1 MSIFITLVL
10 VIAGVMAGLQ
20 AWRWSDNR
28 YAARIWAGLEQLGQY
43 PASIFN
49 SSIVEDLP
57 EPARRCFLY
66 TIKAGTPIRTVTEIS
81 TSGEIGLGT
90 QDKPNYMPM
99 QAKQILAPPHGLVW
113 NLNTG
118 RGLMRVSGSD
128 GFDGGTSWV
137 RFWLMQTIPIVRTGG
152 STDHARAAFGR
163 VVAEAVF
170 WAPAALLPKDTV
182 SWEAVDADV
191 ARVTVNYKGMVQTV
205 DVTVADDGRPTMVVI
220 PRWSDANPEKT
231 YQIQPF
237 GGFLSE
243 FRDFD
248 GYRLPTR
255 VEGGNFIGTEAY
267 FPFYKAQV
275 IQLRFVLTENPREHL
290 RTHKL
295 E

>member
-66 TIKAGTPIRTVTEIS
+66 TIKAGTPVRTVTEIS

-128 GFDGGTSWV
+128 GFDGDTSWV
-137 RFWLMQTIPIVRTGG
+137 RFWLM
-152 STDHARAAFGR
+152 
-163 VVAEAVF
+163 
-170 WAPAALLPKDTV
+170 
-182 SWEAVDADV
+182 
-191 ARVTVNYKGMVQTV
+191 
-205 DVTVADDGRPTMVVI
+205 
-220 PRWSDANPEKT
+220 
-231 YQIQPF
+231 
-237 GGFLSE
+237 
-243 FRDFD
+243 
-248 GYRLPTR
+248 
-255 VEGGNFIGTEAY
+255 
-267 FPFYKAQV
+267 
-275 IQLRFVLTENPREHL
+275 
-290 RTHKL
+290 
-295 E
+295 